1 MILNNKHANCVH
13 RHVHYTLVCN
23 LNVLINYGLL
33 RQEKTKQ
40 YKQHRPIFVKIE
52 NCSHVLLREHNP
64 ILVYI
69 YTNEGKMGFIP
80 TFRFLCT
87 LFCTI
92 SIIIIFNQKK
102 ETVSPGWCG
111 SIGWSVIPWTERSQV
126 QFLVR
131 AHTQAACFIPGW
143 GWGMYK
149 KATDLSPS
157 LSSFLLSLK
166 AMKKKC
172 PGVRIKT
179 ERRENEKAILHPNER
194 TSSLGNN
201 VAFHI

>member
-69 YTNEGKMGFIP
+69 YIQMRAKWVL
-80 TFRFLCT
+80 FLP
-87 LFCTI
+87 LDF
-92 SIIIIFNQKK
+92 F
-102 ETVSPGWCG
+102 VLYF
-111 SIGWSVIPWTERSQV
+111 V
-126 QFLVR
+126 Q
-131 AHTQAACFIPGW
+131 
-143 GWGMYK
+143 
-149 KATDLSPS
+149 
-157 LSSFLLSLK
+157 
-166 AMKKKC
+166 
-172 PGVRIKT
+172 
-179 ERRENEKAILHPNER
+179 
-194 TSSLGNN
+194 
-201 VAFHI
+201 